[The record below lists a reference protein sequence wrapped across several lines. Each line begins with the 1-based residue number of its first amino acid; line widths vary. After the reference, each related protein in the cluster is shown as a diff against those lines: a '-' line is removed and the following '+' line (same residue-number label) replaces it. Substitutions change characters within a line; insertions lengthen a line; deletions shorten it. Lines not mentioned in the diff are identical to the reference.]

1 MSGTAARRPQ
11 GWWLASGSAP
21 VVGLAIMALL
31 GAGWL
36 AAIALGGAGHIA
48 PHWFYLP
55 VMLAGL
61 RFGLRGAA
69 LTGVAASIVAGP
81 LLPADVATWTG
92 QAPSDWV
99 SRGVF
104 FIAIGL
110 VVARL
115 FTLLRRSSTAE
126 LRAAELELTIR
137 AEKHFRALV
146 ERSSDVV
153 TVLDEHRRISFT
165 GGAVEQVFGQSPGQ
179 LTGRR
184 LSELVHPDDQ
194 AGIPDPTA
202 LPSGQT
208 LVHVCRIG
216 TEGDWRYIEST
227 ATNLLAD
234 PDVAGVVL
242 NSRDVS
248 DRKALEQQL
257 THQALHDPLT
267 GLANRA
273 LFNDRLAHALS
284 RHNRTGESLAVLI
297 LDLDDFKVVN
307 DSLGHHAGDDL
318 LVAVAERLAATVRTA
333 DTAARLGGDEF
344 AVLLD
349 GDADPTQAAA
359 LAQRLVECLL
369 APFDVAGQQLYAHA
383 SVGIALS
390 AGTPTG
396 DPGSAPADTTAGTA
410 ASTAAD
416 TAAAGY
422 GAELLRA
429 ADVAM
434 YAAKRGGKARYEVFE
449 PGLHAAALSQLH
461 RQQEL
466 AHALAADQLV
476 VHYQPVVDL
485 AHGKTIGVEALVRW
499 AHPDRGLIPP
509 LGFIPL
515 AEQTGL
521 IIPLGAWVLEQA
533 CRQTRHWQQAC
544 PGYAGLGVSVNVS
557 PVQLRDPEFLDTVTQ
572 SLARTALPAHTLTL
586 EITESLL
593 LADNAATTSMLHGL
607 RALGVK
613 LAVDD
618 FGTGYSSLS
627 YLRRLPIDILKRPLV
642 RQHPRGTQ
650 RRRPDPSRRRDQPR
664 TGPTHH
670 RRRRRRRRPANPT
683 PGPWLR
689 LRPGLLLLPARP
701 RSPTR
706 TTPHHHRTS
715 TGSPG
720 PARHPARHT
729 PRHHR
734 LTAGRRPRT
743 RALRPLVVEGL
754 AVRPDGDRLVS
765 EHLVSSQPGRGATLG
780 ALDGD
785 GTPDGAGGRVRSTV
799 PTWPLGRLDC
809 REA

>member
-1 MSGTAARRPQ
+1 
-11 GWWLASGSAP
+11 
-21 VVGLAIMALL
+21 MA
-31 GAGWL
+31 
-36 AAIALGGAGHIA
+36 
-48 PHWFYLP
+48 F
-55 VMLAGL
+55 VN
-61 RFGLRGAA
+61 
-69 LTGVAASIVAGP
+69 
-81 LLPADVATWTG
+81 
-92 QAPSDWV
+92 
-99 SRGVF
+99 
-104 FIAIGL
+104 
-110 VVARL
+110 
-115 FTLLRRSSTAE
+115 TAE

-153 TVLDEHRRISFT
+153 TVLDEHRRITFT
-165 GGAVEQVFGQSPGQ
+165 SGAVEQVFGQAAGQ

-184 LSELVHPDDQ
+184 LSELVHPDEQ

-202 LPSGQT
+202 LPPGQT

-242 NSRDVS
+242 NSRDIS

-284 RHNRTGESLAVLI
+284 RQNRTGESLAVLI

-318 LVAVAERLAATVRTA
+318 LVAVAERLTATVRTA

-359 LAQRLVECLL
+359 LAQRLVDSLA

-390 AGTPTG
+390 GGTPTDDHDDG
-396 DPGSAPADTTAGTA
+396 KPATDG
-410 ASTAAD
+410 D
-416 TAAAGY
+416 TAAVRY

-434 YAAKRGGKARYEVFE
+434 YAAKGGGKARYEMFE
-449 PGLHAAALSQLH
+449 PGLHAAALGQLH
-461 RQQEL
+461 RRQEL
-466 AHALAADQLV
+466 AHALDADQLV

-485 AHGKTIGVEALVRW
+485 ADGQTIGVEALVRW
-499 AHPDRGLIPP
+499 AHPDRGMIPP
-509 LGFIPL
+509 LEFIPL

-521 IIPLGAWVLEQA
+521 IIPLGAWVLEHA
-533 CRQTRHWQQAC
+533 CRQTRHWQLTC
-544 PGYAGLGVSVNVS
+544 PGHTELTVAVNVS
-557 PVQLRDPEFLDTVTQ
+557 PVQLRDPEFLTTVAHT
-572 SLARTALPAHTLTL
+572 LTRTALPAHTLTL

-593 LADNAATTSMLHGL
+593 LADDAATTRMLHGL
-607 RALGVK
+607 RALGGK
-613 LAVDD
+613 LAIDD

-627 YLRRLPIDILKRPLV
+627 YLRRLPIDILKVDRSFV
-642 RQHPRGTQ
+642 SDQRTH
-650 RRRPDPSRRRDQPR
+650 RRRPDPSRRRHQPR
-664 TGPTHH
+664 TGPTHN
-670 RRRRRRRRPANPT
+670 RRRRRSRWPANPA
-683 PGPWLR
+683 PSPRLR
-689 LRPGLLLLPARP
+689 LRPGLLLPARP
-701 RSPTR
+701 RRPTR

-715 TGSPG
+715 TRSPS
-720 PARHPARHT
+720 PARQNPARHT
-729 PRHHR
+729 PRHRR
-734 LTAGRRPRT
+734 LKQTAKGWRFDPMAT
-743 RALRPLVVEGL
+743 VF
-754 AVRPDGDRLVS
+754 
-765 EHLVSSQPGRGATLG
+765 EHLGVLVAQSRCYLGRARRGRSGTRTTQASRVHERSIVTGRDPAGWAASRCPRGGVGGFHWPAPRGSPAYWTLG
-780 ALDGD
+780 GVCCWLL
-785 GTPDGAGGRVRSTV
+785 SSS
-799 PTWPLGRLDC
+799 LSM
-809 REA
+809 

>member
-1 MSGTAARRPQ
+1 VSGTAVRRPQ

-21 VVGLAIMALL
+21 VVGLAIVALL

-61 RFGLRGAA
+61 RFGVRGAA

-81 LLPADVATWTG
+81 LLPADVASWTA

-99 SRGVF
+99 SRGIF

-153 TVLDEHRRISFT
+153 TVLDQHRRISFT
-165 GGAVEQVFGQSPGQ
+165 GGAVERVFGQSAGQ

-202 LPSGQT
+202 LPAGQT

-242 NSRDVS
+242 NSRDIS

-257 THQALHDPLT
+257 THQAFHDPLT

-284 RHNRTGESLAVLI
+284 RQNRTGESLAVLI

-318 LVAVAERLAATVRTA
+318 LVAVAQRVAASVRTA

-349 GDADPTQAAA
+349 GEADSTQAAA
-359 LAQRLVECLL
+359 LAQRLVECLA

-383 SVGIALS
+383 SIGIALS
-390 AGTPTG
+390 GGTPTDG
-396 DPGSAPADTTAGTA
+396 PGSLLADTTAGTA
-410 ASTAAD
+410 AG
-416 TAAAGY
+416 TAAARDG
-422 GAELLRA
+422 GELLRA

-449 PGLHAAALSQLH
+449 PGLHAAALGQLR

-466 AHALAADQLV
+466 AHALDADQLV

-485 AHGKTIGVEALVRW
+485 ADGQTIGVEALVRW

-509 LGFIPL
+509 LAFIPL

-521 IIPLGAWVLEQA
+521 IVPLGAWVLEQA
-533 CRQTRHWQQAC
+533 CRQTRHWQQSC
-544 PGYAGLGVSVNVS
+544 PGHTQLGVSVNVS
-557 PVQLRDPEFLDTVTQ
+557 AVQLRDPEFLNTVTQ
-572 SLARTALPAHTLTL
+572 SLTRTGLPAHTLTL

-627 YLRRLPIDILKRPLV
+627 YLRRLPIDILKVDRSFVSILEEHTGGALTRAVVAISRELGLRTIAEGVEGAGQQTQLQALGCDYAQGYYYSRPVPADQLE
-642 RQHPRGTQ
+642 QHLTTTAPAPGVPAPRGSTQ
-650 RRRPDPSRRRDQPR
+650 
-664 TGPTHH
+664 
-670 RRRRRRRRPANPT
+670 PA
-683 PGPWLR
+683 
-689 LRPGLLLLPARP
+689 
-701 RSPTR
+701 
-706 TTPHHHRTS
+706 
-715 TGSPG
+715 
-720 PARHPARHT
+720 
-729 PRHHR
+729 
-734 LTAGRRPRT
+734 TA
-743 RALRPLVVEGL
+743 A
-754 AVRPDGDRLVS
+754 
-765 EHLVSSQPGRGATLG
+765 
-780 ALDGD
+780 
-785 GTPDGAGGRVRSTV
+785 
-799 PTWPLGRLDC
+799 
-809 REA
+809 